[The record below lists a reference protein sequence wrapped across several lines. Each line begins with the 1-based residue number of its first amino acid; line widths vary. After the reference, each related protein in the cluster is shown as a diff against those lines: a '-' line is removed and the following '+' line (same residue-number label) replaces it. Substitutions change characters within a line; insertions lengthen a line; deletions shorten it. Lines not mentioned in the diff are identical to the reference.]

1 MPFGENMARVIRRRC
16 FTVDEYHRMGEAGIL
31 DEDSRVELIGGAIMV
46 REPIGAR
53 HAGTVNRVSQ
63 LWFSR
68 LAGRAIVQVQNPIEF
83 REQLS
88 ELQPDVALL
97 RSRPDFYAD
106 SHPVTDDVL
115 LVIEVADSS
124 LRLDR
129 RVKIPIYARAGVP
142 EAWLLDLTADQVE
155 VYRAPAAE
163 RYGQARVFGRGASL
177 IALAFPDTAITVDD
191 LLG

>member
-1 MPFGENMARVIRRRC
+1 MARVIRRRC

-53 HAGTVNRVSQ
+53 HAGTVNRVAR

-68 LAGRAIVQVQNPIEF
+68 LGDRAVVQVQNPIEF

-97 RSRPDFYAD
+97 RSRPDFYSE

-115 LVIEVADSS
+115 LLLEIADSS

-142 EAWLLDLTADQVE
+142 EVWLLDLVADRVE
-155 VYRAPAAE
+155 VYRTPAAE
-163 RYGQARVFGRGASL
+163 RYGHVVTFGHGTSL
-177 IALAFPDTAITVDD
+177 TALAFPDLVITVAD